1 MEEILD
7 TIYESILDGEMRQ
20 VPGHVQ
26 TALDQ
31 GVPPADILNKGM
43 IEAMSEVGDLFEEG
57 EYFVPE
63 MLVSARSMQAGL
75 EVLRPH
81 LVKEG
86 AVQSAG
92 TVVIGTVKGDI
103 HDIGKNLV
111 IMMMEG
117 AGFEMVD
124 LGIDNSADDF
134 IAAIE
139 EYKPS
144 VVGMSAMLT
153 TTMSY
158 MGVVVE
164 ALHEKGLRDDL
175 VIMIGGAPINSAFA
189 EEVQADA
196 YCKSAAL
203 AANMAKDLLAI
214 KTESA

>member
-139 EYKPS
+139 EHKPS